1 LSDSAAASHLF
12 QHTAG

>member
-1 LSDSAAASHLF
+1 LFDSAAASHLV